1 MLEVLCRD
9 AFRDACHD
17 VVDRERGDCIVS
29 LKGHPRPMRKYK
41 NFFVGIDGIL
51 TRHWLTLPMKMFMVH
66 RKEGLNLGSLAWIWM
81 QENAAAV
88 CEAYVR
94 DRYGGK
100 LENAMDAAQNFDDL
114 FDQFSQYFEKRRL
127 DFMAKTETALTEI
140 RREVTVRGRTTS
152 SHGAV
157 ANLLKVLT
165 RTMKEQGSS
174 IHSIAKMQ
182 YSVCLQAGIY
192 LPEEF
197 LTDILVAGEMIDE
210 AADTG
215 IEGVNCGRS
224 DL

>member
-1 MLEVLCRD
+1 MLEVLFRD
-9 AFRDACHD
+9 AFRDVCHE
-17 VVDRERGDCIVS
+17 VVDKEIGSYIVAI
-29 LKGHPRPMRKYK
+29 KGRPQPARKYR

-51 TRHWLTLPMKMFMVH
+51 TYHWTALPINMFSF
-66 RKEGLNLGSLAWIWM
+66 RGRGRINLGNLAWIWM

-94 DRYGGK
+94 EKYEGK
-100 LENAMDAAQNFDDL
+100 IETAMDAAQNFDDL
-114 FDQFSQYFEKRRL
+114 FNQFSQYFEKRRL

-140 RREVTVRGRTTS
+140 RNEVTVRGRTTQ

-182 YSVCLQAGIY
+182 YGVCLQAGIY

-197 LTDILVAGEMIDE
+197 LTDILVAGEMIDKT
-210 AADTG
+210 ADTG
-215 IEGVNCGRS
+215 IEGASCGS
-224 DL
+224 E